1 MSSWVFPTTA
11 DVGIRT
17 FSHSLEG
24 VIEEATI
31 GIQEYQILKHFTLKN
46 NFPRS
51 TGTWAVPTGGDI
63 ERGLVRWLEEVLYK
77 GYGEGQW
84 LVESSISVSN
94 EYVTGH
100 VSWVDAD
107 LVDREIEV
115 KAITM
120 HELVLREVQEG
131 EIVVG
136 EHPGVPDFEGPGWM
150 SQVILDI

>member
-1 MSSWVFPTTA
+1 M
-11 DVGIRT
+11 
-17 FSHSLEG
+17 
-24 VIEEATI
+24 
-31 GIQEYQILKHFTLKN
+31 KHFTLKN
-46 NFPRS
+46 SFPRS

-63 ERGLVRWLEEVLYK
+63 ERGLVRWLEEVLYR

-84 LVESSISVSN
+84 LVESSISVSD

-100 VSWVDAD
+100 VSWIDAD

-131 EIVVG
+131 EIVAG

>member
-46 NFPRS
+46 NIPRS

-63 ERGLVRWLEEVLYK
+63 ERGLVRWLEEVLYR
-77 GYGEGQW
+77 G
-84 LVESSISVSN
+84 
-94 EYVTGH
+94 
-100 VSWVDAD
+100 
-107 LVDREIEV
+107 
-115 KAITM
+115 
-120 HELVLREVQEG
+120 
-131 EIVVG
+131 
-136 EHPGVPDFEGPGWM
+136 
-150 SQVILDI
+150 